1 MLVGFINTVSQVSK
15 KDPGLHKRQQSLISS
30 PTDRG
35 LEEGLLENQEDSEE
49 ASEPKGE
56 TIMLK
61 NSDQHRDKEV
71 ALADGKAETLPS

>member
-1 MLVGFINTVSQVSK
+1 M
-15 KDPGLHKRQQSLISS
+15 HKRQQSLISS
-30 PTDRG
+30 PADRG
-35 LEEGLLENQEDSEE
+35 LEEGLLENQDDSEE

-61 NSDQHRDKEV
+61 NPLQSSDQHRDKEV